1 MQEQDSMLS
10 CILEEN
16 IIDEKTLQ
24 MVLKQQE
31 VSGESLINILKKN
44 DMVDENQFARII
56 AASNKIE
63 FIKLSPDMVQPMAAH
78 LVSSE
83 IANQYNVIPI
93 KKEGNNLLVAMS
105 EPWDL
110 VVRDQIGIRTGCK
123 IIPVAA
129 TLTAIREAVRHH
141 FNIRNITRQ
150 TIASM
155 RLKQDVKEKKQQD
168 GDSKNKSPQVTDDP
182 ITNLVSSIIT
192 SAIDAGASD
201 IHIEPQQ
208 PDMKVR
214 YRIDGLLRDAIK
226 VPSSAQP
233 EVVSRIKVLA
243 EMDISERRAPQ
254 DGHITEERDSR
265 KYDLRVSSLPSVG
278 GEKIVIRILDQNVD
292 KWSLNKVVTSPED
305 NQKFRALASNPYG
318 LLLLTGPTGSGKTTT
333 LYSILQLLNT
343 PQKNIVTV
351 EDPVEYRL
359 EDITQIQVN
368 PRAGMTF
375 ASVLRS
381 ILRQDPDIILV
392 GEIRDAETA
401 EIAVSA
407 ALTGHLVLSTLHT
420 NDAAGAISRLITLG
434 VPSFLVASAILGAV
448 AQRLVRAIC
457 PRCKQPYTPS
467 SEEVELLSGSSEKE
481 KTVQLYRGT
490 GCNYCYNLGYQ
501 GRKAIYEIL
510 SISPEI
516 RRMIIGASGDNAI
529 MQLAIKEGMKTL
541 HQSGI
546 EEVLN
551 GTTTLEELQRVIGSE

>member
-1 MQEQDSMLS
+1 MQKLDPMIS

-31 VSGESLINILKKN
+31 VSGESLINTLKKS
-44 DMVDENQFARII
+44 DLVDENQLTKII

-78 LVSSE
+78 LVSYE

-93 KKEGNNLLVAMS
+93 KKEGDNLLVAMS

-110 VVRDQIGIRTGCK
+110 TVRDQIGIRTGCK
-123 IIPVAA
+123 IVPVAA

-141 FNIRNITRQ
+141 LNIRNITRQ

-155 RLKQDVKEKKQQD
+155 RLKQDAKEKKQQD
-168 GDSKNKSPQVTDDP
+168 VDSKDKSLQATDDP
-182 ITNLVSSIIT
+182 ITNLVSSIVT

-254 DGHITEERDSR
+254 DGHITEKRDGR

-278 GEKIVIRILDQNVD
+278 GEKIVIRILDQNVER
-292 KWSLNKVVTSPED
+292 WSLNKVVTSSED

-448 AQRLVRAIC
+448 AQRLVRALC

-467 SEEVELLSGSSEKE
+467 SEEVELLSGSSEKGE
-481 KTVQLYRGT
+481 NVQLYRNT
-490 GCNYCYNLGYQ
+490 GCNYCYNFGYQ

-516 RRMIIGASGDNAI
+516 RRMIIGSSDDNAI
-529 MQLAIKEGMKTL
+529 MQRAIKEGMKTL

-551 GTTTLEELQRVIGSE
+551 GTTTLEELQRVIGTE